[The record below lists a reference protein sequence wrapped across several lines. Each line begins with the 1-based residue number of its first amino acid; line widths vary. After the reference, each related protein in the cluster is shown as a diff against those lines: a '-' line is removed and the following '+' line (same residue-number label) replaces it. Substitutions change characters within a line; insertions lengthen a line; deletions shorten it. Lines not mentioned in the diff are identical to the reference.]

1 MRRHKKHIG
10 LILVILTSFLCLS
23 SCATLQQMAAA
34 MTNLLRLQFK
44 VGLVHDFTLNGI
56 NLSRKSSLS
65 DFNALDGIRL
75 VQAFAAKKFP
85 AEIVLDIEAINPNDG
100 RGGSRQTVSTL
111 TSLESRLLIDGVPT
125 VMGNID
131 RPIEIPGTGQA
142 SIIPLRMSIDLYQF
156 FGNKGYEGH
165 PEPGPG
171 HRRNEPR
178 PIPDLAGRPAPGHD
192 SPRAD
197 HLSRPADD
205 RQPRIPLRPSR
216 RSPFRIATL
225 PTAPCFRIAARVSGW

>member
-156 FGNKGYEGH
+156 FGNKGYEGIL
-165 PEPGPG
+165 
-171 HRRNEPR
+171 N
-178 PIPDLAGRPAPGHD
+178 LALAIGGMNRDP
-192 SPRAD
+192 
-197 HLSRPADD
+197 SRISLDA
-205 RQPRIPLRPSR
+205 QPRVTTPLGPITYPGRLTIVSHE
-216 RSPFRIATL
+216 FR
-225 PTAPCFRIAARVSGW
+225 